1 MLILLSFLT
10 KTSVSSSRGSPT
22 EDDLLLMTEIL
33 WNEVEGVTIRV
44 GDIAGVDDSNLDLA
58 DADECSA
65 PDKMLISSI
74 REDLLL
80 DN

>member
-1 MLILLSFLT
+1 
-10 KTSVSSSRGSPT
+10 
-22 EDDLLLMTEIL
+22 MTEIL

-44 GDIAGVDDSNLDLA
+44 GDIAGVDDSTLDLA
-58 DADECSA
+58 LADECSN
-65 PDKMLISSI
+65 PGKMLISSI

>member
-1 MLILLSFLT
+1 
-10 KTSVSSSRGSPT
+10 
-22 EDDLLLMTEIL
+22 MTEIL

-44 GDIAGVDDSNLDLA
+44 GDITGVDDSSLDLA
-58 DADECSA
+58 DADEYSA
-65 PDKMLISSI
+65 PGKMLISSI